1 MTPSKPRT
9 GKKRAEPLLGNA
21 KPRLHSKLLNTKSRA
36 DEVVQLAIDVG
47 MPLLP
52 WQEFVL
58 RDLLSVDENGLFIR
72 RSSLVLVARQAGKTH
87 LARMLILAHLY
98 LFNSKNVLMMAQN
111 RAMSLTTFREIA
123 NLINDKPFLKD
134 QTRSIR
140 YAHGSEA
147 IELKNGNRLDVVA
160 ATRDGSR
167 GRTADF
173 LYIDEL
179 REITEEAFA
188 AATPTTRARPN
199 SMSLFTSNAGDAF
212 STVLNSMREN
222 ALANP
227 PKSFGF
233 YEYSANPYTKID
245 FTDKFWRNVAQANP
259 AMGYTIT
266 REALEEA
273 ISTSSQ
279 EATRTEL
286 LCQWI
291 DSLVSPWPYGILEQT
306 ADKDFKI
313 YDGAYT
319 VFAFD
324 VSPSRKNAS
333 LMAGQIT
340 ADGKVG
346 IGILDTWS
354 SALTV
359 DDLKVAAGIKEWAD
373 RFHPRE
379 ICYDKYA
386 TASIAERLAHAG
398 QNCLDI
404 SGSQF
409 YTACADL
416 LDALVNGRVVHNG
429 QDEFISQMNN
439 VAAKQNDS
447 GWRIVKRASAGD
459 ISAPI
464 SAAMIVHQLLKPL
477 SVPQIITEN

>member
-1 MTPSKPRT
+1 
-9 GKKRAEPLLGNA
+9 
-21 KPRLHSKLLNTKSRA
+21 
-36 DEVVQLAIDVG
+36 
-47 MPLLP
+47 
-52 WQEFVL
+52 
-58 RDLLSVDENGLFIR
+58 
-72 RSSLVLVARQAGKTH
+72 
-87 LARMLILAHLY
+87 
-98 LFNSKNVLMMAQN
+98 MMAQN
-111 RAMSLTTFREIA
+111 RAMALTTFREIA
-123 NLINDKPFLKD
+123 NLINDNPFLKS

-140 YAHGSEA
+140 YANGGEA

-179 REITEEAFA
+179 REISEESFA

-245 FTDKFWRNVAQANP
+245 YTEKFWRNVAQANP
-259 AMGYTIT
+259 ALGYTIS

-286 LCQWI
+286 LCTWI
-291 DSLVSPWPYGILEQT
+291 DSLISPWPYGILEET
-306 ADKDFKI
+306 SDKEMKLSQ
-313 YDGAYT
+313 GVYT

-333 LMAGQIT
+333 LMAGQLMP
-340 ADGKVG
+340 DGKIG
-346 IGILDTWS
+346 IGILEMWKSDF
-354 SALTV
+354 TV
-359 DDLKVAAGIKEWAD
+359 DDLKVAAGIKNWAD
-373 RFHPRE
+373 HFHPRE

-386 TASIAERLAHAG
+386 TASIAERLTHSG
-398 QNCLDI
+398 QNCIDI
-404 SGSQF
+404 SGAQF
-409 YTACADL
+409 YTACADF

-464 SAAMIVHQLLKPL
+464 SAAMIIHQLLKPL